1 MDSNTAIE
9 SVHINR
15 LSVLSRLNLEKY
27 RGSLSLGTKETV
39 RNNKLSELS
48 RHLYSKFEFNGNWS
62 VLKITDELH

>member
-1 MDSNTAIE
+1 MDSNRAIE

-48 RHLYSKFEFNGNWS
+48 RHL
-62 VLKITDELH
+62 